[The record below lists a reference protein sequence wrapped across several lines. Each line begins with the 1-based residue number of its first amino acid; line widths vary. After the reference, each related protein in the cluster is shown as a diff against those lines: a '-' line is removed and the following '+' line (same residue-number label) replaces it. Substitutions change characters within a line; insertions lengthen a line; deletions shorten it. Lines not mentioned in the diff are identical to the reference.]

1 MYSCT
6 CIIMISL
13 HYNNVIEDL
22 FIGRTIF
29 LPKTSLRPVPGDQ
42 FCSAIINHTLWCPW
56 CHFSAYSMTRTA
68 YQVQKALQ
76 WLCRRKAIS
85 NYGQSIKLFSK
96 RHIPHDWWVWLVQ
109 SQHIQTTGPVVR
121 LVTYTHLCILLF
133 VYFMVS
139 AGFIGENCHTTPH
152 TISQTICSN
161 CRAS

>member
-1 MYSCT
+1 MISITVLRMYSCT

-13 HYNNVIEDL
+13 HYNNVIGDL

-29 LPKTSLRPVPGDQ
+29 LPKTSLRPVPGNQ

-85 NYGQSIKLFSK
+85 NMANQSNCS
-96 RHIPHDWWVWLVQ
+96 Q
-109 SQHIQTTGPVVR
+109 SDMYPTTGESGSSKVSTSR
-121 LVTYTHLCILLF
+121 LQALHCCQVGYIYPSLYCCLFILWC
-133 VYFMVS
+133 VQGS
-139 AGFIGENCHTTPH
+139 
-152 TISQTICSN
+152 
-161 CRAS
+161 